1 MQERRT
7 ENRPMSEIN
16 VTPMV
21 DVILVL
27 LIIFMV
33 TAPMM
38 QQGIDVDLPQTTSQ
52 PIAGQEERLV
62 ITINAKREIF
72 INQEK
77 VDPLLLRRRLERTAA
92 AKLNQEVLL
101 RADRGVPYGFVVQ
114 TMAEIKNAG
123 IEKLGMVT
131 QPLEERGNENFSKH

>member
-1 MQERRT
+1 MQEPIS
-7 ENRPMSEIN
+7 ENRAMSDIN
-16 VTPMV
+16 VTPLV

-52 PIAGQEERLV
+52 PMEGQEERLV
-62 ITINAKREIF
+62 ITINAKREVF

-77 VDPLLLRRRLERTAA
+77 VDPVMLRRRLERTAA
-92 AKLNQEVLL
+92 AKFNKEVLL
-101 RADRGVPYGFVVQ
+101 RADRSVPYGFVVQ

-131 QPLEERGNENFSKH
+131 EPADLRR

>member
-1 MQERRT
+1 MHGPRS
-7 ENRPMSEIN
+7 ENRVMSEIN
-16 VTPMV
+16 VTPLV
-21 DVILVL
+21 DVMLVL

-38 QQGIDVDLPQTTSQ
+38 QQGIDVDLPQTTAK
-52 PIAGQEERLV
+52 PIPGQEERLI

-77 VDPLLLRRRLERTAA
+77 VDPLLLRRRLERSSAA
-92 AKLNQEVLL
+92 RLNKEVLL
-101 RADRGVPYGFVVQ
+101 RADRSVPYGFVVQ
-114 TMAEIKNAG
+114 TMADIKNAG

-131 QPLEERGNENFSKH
+131 DPLETRK

>member
-1 MQERRT
+1 MQARKR

-16 VTPMV
+16 VVPLV

-33 TAPMM
+33 AAPMM
-38 QQGIDVDLPQTTSQ
+38 QQGIDVDLPQTTSK
-52 PIAGQEERLV
+52 PLEIQEERIV
-62 ITINAKREIF
+62 ISINAKREVF

-77 VDPLLLRRRLERTAA
+77 VDFNLIRRRLERSTA
-92 AKLNQEVLL
+92 AKLNKEVFL
-101 RADRGVPYGFVVQ
+101 RADRSVPYGFVVQ

-131 QPLEERGNENFSKH
+131 EPLDARR

>member
-1 MQERRT
+1 MQGPRS
-7 ENRPMSEIN
+7 ENRAMSEIN
-16 VTPMV
+16 VTPLV

-52 PIAGQEERLV
+52 PMEGQEERLV
-62 ITINAKREIF
+62 ITINAKREVF

-77 VDPLLLRRRLERTAA
+77 VDPVMLRRRLERTVA
-92 AKLNQEVLL
+92 AKFNKEVLL
-101 RADRGVPYGFVVQ
+101 RADRSVPYGFVVQ

-131 QPLEERGNENFSKH
+131 EPADLRR

>member
-1 MQERRT
+1 MQGSKS
-7 ENRPMSEIN
+7 ENRAMSDIN
-16 VTPMV
+16 VTPLV

-52 PIAGQEERLV
+52 PIEGQEERL
-62 ITINAKREIF
+62 IISINAKREVF

-92 AKLNQEVLL
+92 AKLNKEVLL
-101 RADRGVPYGFVVQ
+101 RADRSVPYGFVVQ

-131 QPLEERGNENFSKH
+131 EPFETRR

>member
-1 MQERRT
+1 
-7 ENRPMSEIN
+7 MSDIN
-16 VTPMV
+16 VTPLV
-21 DVILVL
+21 DVMLVL

-38 QQGIDVDLPQTTSQ
+38 QQGVDVDLPQTTSR
-52 PIAGQEERLV
+52 PIEGQEERIV
-62 ITINAKREIF
+62 ITINSKREVF

-77 VDPLLLRRRLERTAA
+77 VDPLLLRRRLERSTA
-92 AKLNQEVLL
+92 AKLNKEVLL
-101 RADRGVPYGFVVQ
+101 RADRSVPYGFVVQ

-131 QPLEERGNENFSKH
+131 EPLEERR

>member
-1 MQERRT
+1 MQESRS
-7 ENRPMSEIN
+7 ENRSMSEIN
-16 VTPMV
+16 VTPLV
-21 DVILVL
+21 DVMLVL

-52 PIAGQEERLV
+52 PVEAQEERLI
-62 ITINAKREIF
+62 ITIKANREIF

-77 VDPLLLRRRLERTAA
+77 VDPRLLRRRLERTAA
-92 AKLNQEVLL
+92 ARLNQEVLL
-101 RADRGVPYGFVVQ
+101 CADRSVPYGFVVQ

-131 QPLEERGNENFSKH
+131 QPLEEKR

>member
-1 MQERRT
+1 MPERRS
-7 ENRPMSEIN
+7 EPRAMSDIN
-16 VTPMV
+16 VTPLV

-38 QQGIDVDLPQTTSQ
+38 QQGIDVELPQTTSN
-52 PIAGQEERLV
+52 PMEGQEERLV
-62 ITINAKREIF
+62 ITINAKREVF

-101 RADRGVPYGFVVQ
+101 RADRNVPYGFVVQ

-131 QPLEERGNENFSKH
+131 QPLEERK

>member
-1 MQERRT
+1 
-7 ENRPMSEIN
+7 MSDIN
-16 VTPMV
+16 VTPLV
-21 DVILVL
+21 DVMLVL

-38 QQGIDVDLPQTTSQ
+38 QQGVDVDLPQTTSR
-52 PIAGQEERLV
+52 PIEDQEERIV
-62 ITINAKREIF
+62 ITINSKREIF

-77 VDPLLLRRRLERTAA
+77 VDPLLLRRRLERSTA
-92 AKLNQEVLL
+92 AKLNKEVLL
-101 RADRGVPYGFVVQ
+101 RADRSVPYGFVVQ

-131 QPLEERGNENFSKH
+131 EPLEERR

>member
-1 MQERRT
+1 MQGSRS
-7 ENRPMSEIN
+7 ENRAMSDIN
-16 VTPMV
+16 VTPLV

-52 PIAGQEERLV
+52 PIEGQEERLV
-62 ITINAKREIF
+62 ITINANREVF
-72 INQEK
+72 VNQEK

-92 AKLNQEVLL
+92 AKLNKEVLL
-101 RADRGVPYGFVVQ
+101 RADRSVPYGFVVQ

-131 QPLEERGNENFSKH
+131 EPFEVRR

>member
-1 MQERRT
+1 MQGPRS
-7 ENRPMSEIN
+7 ENRAMSDIN
-16 VTPMV
+16 VTPLV

-38 QQGIDVDLPQTTSQ
+38 QQGVDVDLPQTTSRS
-52 PIAGQEERLV
+52 IEDQEERIV
-62 ITINAKREIF
+62 ITINSKREVF

-77 VDPLLLRRRLERTAA
+77 VDPLLLRRRLERSTA
-92 AKLNQEVLL
+92 AKLNKEVLL
-101 RADRGVPYGFVVQ
+101 RADRSVPYGFVVQ

-131 QPLEERGNENFSKH
+131 EPLEERR